1 VKAHR
6 RNGVRHAL
14 PILVALVLFVGFC
27 ALGTWQLQRRAWK
40 LDLIAH
46 VEAQLAKAPVPAP
59 GPQAWPSIGRDDEY
73 LPVTVSGH
81 FLHEGE
87 ALVQAMTRY
96 GSGYWLL
103 TPLATDRGF
112 VVLVNRGFLQPEQR
126 DPATRREARAGGRV
140 EFTGLLRLSEPD
152 GRLLQA
158 NDPAADRWYSRD
170 VRAIGT
176 ARGLDQ
182 QTLAPYFVD
191 AGDAPDP
198 GGRPIGGL
206 TVVRFRNPHLGYALT
221 WFGLALMTAIGSW
234 RILRSGAADVIDHAT
249 APE

>member
-1 VKAHR
+1 VTAHR
-6 RNGVRHAL
+6 QIRVREAL
-14 PILVALVLFVGFC
+14 LLFLALVLFAGFC

-46 VEAQLAKAPVPAP
+46 VDEQLAKAPVPAP
-59 GPQAWPSIGRDDEY
+59 GPGAWPSIGRDQEY

-81 FLHEGE
+81 FLHGRE
-87 ALVQAMTRY
+87 ALVQAMTRF

-112 VVLVNRGFLQPEQR
+112 VVLVNRGFLQPGQR
-126 DPATRREARAGGRV
+126 DPATRREAQPGGRV
-140 EFTGLLRLSEPD
+140 ELSGLLRLSEPD

-158 NDPAADRWYSRD
+158 NDPGADRWYSRD
-170 VRAIGT
+170 VRAIGA
-176 ARGLDQ
+176 ARGLDP

-191 AGDAPDP
+191 AGDAPGPDA
-198 GGRPIGGL
+198 GPIGGL
-206 TVVRFRNPHLGYALT
+206 TVVHFRNPHLGYALT
-221 WFGLALMTAIGSW
+221 WFALALMTAIGSW
-234 RILRSGAADVIDHAT
+234 RILRSRATDVIDHRT